1 MLLGRKTVADEKTGL
16 QHNMV
21 QVQVVD
27 GGTYR
32 KVWLPAERYDRMLMG
47 MKALEAQLPAKTA
60 FDSTDPLA
68 FYVSQLAY
76 TEAQMYKKLRVP
88 VIYKDLLDISTEA
101 PPWAE
106 TVEYQTF
113 DQIGRAKRLASNATD
128 IPLVDVKFGRR
139 AIQVSGGGIGYH
151 YTMQELR
158 ASQQLK
164 QPLSQLRMNA
174 AMIAFERHMNDVAL
188 FGETI
193 GSSSVG
199 YAGLFNNSGITPVQA
214 ATGGWDDPAT
224 SPMTILSDIN
234 TAITAILQNTGSV
247 DAPTHV
253 AMPLEALSAL
263 GSRMVSASQGGVVVP
278 TSMSIL
284 AWLKA
289 NNLAKLTKGIDLEF
303 IGIPSDPDGAASLN
317 TVGTKTH
324 GGGNSTNL
332 SRVVYWVKNPDRAVM
347 HIPMRLTFVA
357 PQYEGLGVKV
367 PGEYRYCGTEIRYV
381 KSVYYQDSVLAS
393 ED

>member
-1 MLLGRKTVADEKTGL
+1 MLLARKTVTDSKTGRT
-16 QHNMV
+16 HNMV
-21 QVQVVD
+21 QLRVVD
-27 GGTYR
+27 GGAYR
-32 KVWLPAERYDRMLMG
+32 DVVVPAERYDRIMLG
-47 MKALEAQLPAKTA
+47 MKAIEAHLPGRTA

-88 VIYKDLLDISTEA
+88 VIYKDLIDVSTEA

-106 TVEYQTF
+106 TVEYQTY
-113 DQIGRAKRLASNATD
+113 DEVGRGRRLATNATD
-128 IPLVDVKFGRR
+128 IPLVDVSLGRR
-139 AIQVSGGGIGYH
+139 QIQVSGGGLAYH

-164 QPLSQLRMNA
+164 QPLSQLRMNV
-174 AMIAFERHMNDVAL
+174 AMTAFERHMNDVAL

-193 GSSSVG
+193 GTSSVG
-199 YAGLFNNSGITPVQA
+199 YAGLFNNSGVTPVQA

-224 SPMTILSDIN
+224 PPVSILADLN
-234 TAITAILQNTGSV
+234 TAISAIYEATGTV
-247 DAPTHV
+247 DVPTHV
-253 AMPLEALSAL
+253 GLPLKALNAL
-263 GSRMVSASQGGVVVP
+263 GSRMVSSISGAVEVP
-278 TSMSIL
+278 TQMTIL
-284 AWLKA
+284 AFLKA
-289 NNLAKLTKGIDLEF
+289 NNIAKLLKNVDLTFVGVPGLE
-303 IGIPSDPDGAASLN
+303 
-317 TVGTKTH
+317 TMGTKTH
-324 GGGNSTNL
+324 AGADSTGL

-357 PQYEGLGVKV
+357 PQYEGLGIKV

-381 KSVYYQDSVLAS
+381 KSVYYQDSVLAT

>member
-1 MLLGRKTVADEKTGL
+1 MLLARKTVSDEKTGL
-16 QHNMV
+16 QRNMV

-27 GGTYR
+27 GGTYK
-32 KVWLPAERYDRMLMG
+32 KVWLPAERYDRIMMG
-47 MKALEAQLPAKTA
+47 MKALEAQLPMRTA

-76 TEAQMYKKLRVP
+76 TEAAMQKRLRVP
-88 VIYKDLLDISTEA
+88 VIYKDLVDISTEA

-113 DQIGRAKRLASNATD
+113 DEVGKGRRLASNATD
-128 IPLVDVKFGRR
+128 IPLVDVKMGRR
-139 AIQVSGGGIGYH
+139 QIQVSGGGLGYH

-214 ATGGWDDPAT
+214 AVGGWDDPAT
-224 SPMTILSDIN
+224 SPITILSDIN
-234 TAITAILQNTGSV
+234 TAITAVYENTGSV
-247 DAPTHV
+247 DVPTHI
-253 AMPLEALSAL
+253 AMPIKALSAL

-289 NNLAKLTKGIDLEF
+289 NNLAKLLKNVDLTF
-303 IGIPSDPDGAASLN
+303 IGVPVDLDGARSLD

-324 GGGNSTNL
+324 AGANSTGL

-381 KSVYYQDSVLAS
+381 KSVYYQDSVLAT